1 MSLEKNISFIINDF
15 EFFDNWEEKYEHL
28 IDLGNNI
35 SELDQSERIEKNLI
49 KGCQAQVWLICKIEN
64 RKLILRGDSDAII
77 TKGLVGLLITVY
89 NGVSPEEVVN
99 SDPSFLEKTGLS
111 KHLSMTRSN
120 GINEMRKKII
130 SFCKNYLKNE

>member
-1 MSLEKNISFIINDF
+1 MSLENNISFIINDF

-28 IDLGNNI
+28 IEFGNNI
-35 SELDQSERIEKNLI
+35 SKLEQYDRIEKNLI
-49 KGCQAQVWLICKIEN
+49 KGCQAQVWLVCKIEN

-77 TKGLVGLLITVY
+77 TKGLVGLLIAVY
-89 NGVSPEEVVN
+89 NGVSPKEVVN
-99 SDPSFLEKTGLS
+99 SDSSFLEKTGLS

>member
-1 MSLEKNISFIINDF
+1 MTLEKKISFIINDF

-28 IDLGNNI
+28 IDLGNNL

-77 TKGLVGLLITVY
+77 TKGLVGLLIAVY
-89 NGVSPEEVVN
+89 DGVSPKEIVN
-99 SDPSFLEKTGLS
+99 SDSSFLEKTGLS

-130 SFCKNYLKNE
+130 SFCKNNLKNE